1 MWRIVDIK
9 HSILYSRFRHRKRRL
24 HTCFSTQKRPRQFL
38 AFQFFRGRF
47 ALYAFRAIHTIGNQS
62 DHRGTGRMDR
72 SSRSPRPVRT
82 APTGWSAH
90 GSASGEIAFARTH
103 AAADAVQAPC
113 IRETRVWLR
122 PAAENRAGRHP
133 FSSDQAFRA
142 PLKIG
147 FRRLFA
153 SGQSPTGKI
162 FGGCLQAATLESSC
176 IGLLAHTL
184 KIHPVEFLEIPFKKR
199 DESCFATVKF
209 AGFPLI
215 IRIFRLIFRRARCT
229 LFSLYVF
236 SYSLT
241 ITDSPIPNERGG

>member
-1 MWRIVDIK
+1 MACGVDIK
-9 HSILYSRFRHRKRRL
+9 HLILYSRFPTWKNGVIIRVFQLKKKDCVL
-24 HTCFSTQKRPRQFL
+24 SFFAL
-38 AFQFFRGRF
+38 QFFRGRF
-47 ALYAFRAIHTIGNQS
+47 ALHVFRVIHAIGNQP
-62 DHRGTGRMDR
+62 DHREIDRMDW

-82 APTGWSAH
+82 APTGRSAH
-90 GSASGEIAFARTH
+90 DSASGEIAFVRTH

-113 IRETRVWLR
+113 MRTRVWLH

-133 FSSDQAFRA
+133 F
-142 PLKIG
+142 P
-147 FRRLFA
+147 
-153 SGQSPTGKI
+153 SGQS
-162 FGGCLQAATLESSC
+162 
-176 IGLLAHTL
+176 
-184 KIHPVEFLEIPFKKR
+184 FKKR

-215 IRIFRLIFRRARCT
+215 ILIFRLIFRRARCT

>member
-1 MWRIVDIK
+1 MSKNEKNVARGVDIK
-9 HSILYSRFRHRKRRL
+9 HSILYSRFRHRK
-24 HTCFSTQKRPRQFL
+24 TASASVFPAQKEPRVSIFD
-38 AFQFFRGRF
+38 FQFFKAF
-47 ALYAFRAIHTIGNQS
+47 CASSVSPDLYTGNQP
-62 DHRGTGRMDR
+62 DHRGIDRMDR

-82 APTGWSAH
+82 APTGRAVH
-90 GSASGEIAFARTH
+90 DSASGEIAFVRTH

-113 IRETRVWLR
+113 MRTRVWLH

-133 FSSDQAFRA
+133 F
-142 PLKIG
+142 P
-147 FRRLFA
+147 
-153 SGQSPTGKI
+153 SGQS
-162 FGGCLQAATLESSC
+162 
-176 IGLLAHTL
+176 
-184 KIHPVEFLEIPFKKR
+184 FKKR